1 MLDGFLRRPHTVR
14 PSIDA
19 RLARAAIPIFAVVA
33 LASIFQ
39 HGALPMFGTRTLSV
53 AWEMWQAGSWLLP
66 LQNGAPYS
74 HKAPLLYWL
83 IHVGWAVGG
92 VGETWPKLLLVL
104 IALANLGLTARLA
117 RQLFPDRPEAGPL
130 AAWVLA
136 GTAFWFLYS
145 LQVLFDGLLSACVL
159 LALVGLTRRGPDGA
173 FRPDGRLVVLGLWL
187 GLLAKGPV
195 ALLHAGFPLLL
206 APAWLEAAR
215 AHLVRWYAR
224 IAGWIG
230 FALALFALWV
240 VPATVL
246 GGEAYRQELLVTQT
260 AGRLVAAFD
269 HARPPWWYLAI
280 LPVLLFP
287 WIFWPGTW
295 RAALARGRRSESG
308 HRFLAVALLPPL
320 AVFSIVSGKQ
330 AYYVLPEV
338 ALFAVWLAVAT
349 VDRARAGR
357 ARAGLRVAAG
367 PLLGLGALVAA
378 LPWLVATGR
387 VHGEVVAEFAA
398 LGPWIGLGIIAVTLL
413 ATAGARDAQ
422 AAVPRLGLAALLSAA
437 LLHLQFSATLWPRY
451 DLAPVAAVLADHAR
465 AGGTIANRG
474 TYEAQF
480 HFLGRLTGPVVAI
493 DYHSGPGFARAAP
506 EALVVDYVDVAR
518 CPADGPGPAPIACRP
533 FRGQRIEVWRAADW
547 LASGQ
552 AYGSPPS
559 SP

>member
-1 MLDGFLRRPHTVR
+1 MLGGFPRRPNAVH

-19 RLARAAIPIFAVVA
+19 RLARAAVPVFAVVA
-33 LASIFQ
+33 LASILQ

-53 AWEMWQAGSWLLP
+53 AWEMWHAGSWLLP
-66 LQNGAPYS
+66 LQNGVPYS

-83 IHVGWAVGG
+83 IHAGWAVGG

-104 IALANLGLTARLA
+104 IALVNLGLTARLA

-130 AAWVLA
+130 AEWVLA

-159 LALVGLTRRGPDGA
+159 LALVGLTRREPDGA

-187 GLLAKGPV
+187 GLLAKGSV
-195 ALLHAGFPLLL
+195 ALLHVAFPLLL

-215 AHLVRWYAR
+215 ARPGRWYAR

-230 FALALFALWV
+230 LALALFALWV
-240 VPATVL
+240 VPVTVL

-269 HARPPWWYLAI
+269 HARPPWWYLTI

-295 RAALARGRRSESG
+295 RAVLARGRRSESG
-308 HRFLAVALLPPL
+308 YRFLAVALLPPL

-330 AYYVLPEV
+330 AYYVLPQV

-349 VDRARAGR
+349 VDRVHAGG
-357 ARAGLRVAAG
+357 ARAGLGVG
-367 PLLGLGALVAA
+367 IWPLLGLGALVAA
-378 LPWLVATGR
+378 LPWLVAAGR
-387 VHGEVVAEFAA
+387 LRGAVVAEFAA
-398 LGPWIGLGIIAVTLL
+398 FGPWIGLAVVAVALF
-413 ATAGARDAQ
+413 AAFRARDAQ
-422 AAVPRLGLAALLSAA
+422 AAIPRLGLAALLAAA

-451 DLAPVAAVLADHAR
+451 DLTPVATVLADHAR

-480 HFLGRLTGPVVAI
+480 HFLGRLTGPVVVI
-493 DYHSGPGFARAAP
+493 DYHSGPGFARAFP
-506 EALVVDYVDVAR
+506 DALVVDYVDAAR
-518 CPADGPGPAPIACRP
+518 CPADWPGPPPIVCRP
-533 FRGQRIEVWRAADW
+533 FRGQRLEVWRAADW

-552 AYGSPPS
+552 AFGPPDGT
-559 SP
+559 